1 MVMEGTRSVVVLVNY
16 NGDQDTRRCAGS
28 LASSRPVPGLVVVD
42 NDSTSGNVE
51 EAVAGYP
58 GVEVIRSPLNLG
70 IGRGNN
76 LGIRRALS
84 RSDCEFVF
92 VLNNDT
98 TVEPDTI
105 ARLERALRDH
115 PEAGMATPR
124 IPLMERPDLLWY
136 GGGEVDWRKGSVR
149 VPGYLGPVDAGGALA
164 PRDVSFASG
173 CAMLVRRAVFDQI
186 GGFDPRYFMYEEDVE
201 LCLRVRKK
209 GWTIRYVPEAL
220 VYHKGQ
226 ASRRKGGE
234 AFQPLTSPDNP
245 RLAFNMFQVTKNR
258 LLNMSSHA
266 RGSAGLQFVCFF
278 PVFLLS
284 KCAQFALHGRWDG
297 VRAILKGIVAF
308 LFDVGKPRVNE
319 LV

>member
-1 MVMEGTRSVVVLVNY
+1 MEETRSVVVLVNY
-16 NGDQDTRRCAGS
+16 NGDEDTRRCAES
-28 LASSRPVPGLVVVD
+28 LASSQPIPGLVVVD
-42 NDSTSGNVE
+42 NASTSGNVE

-58 GVEVIRSPLNLG
+58 GVEVLHSPRNLG

-98 TVEPDTI
+98 KLEPDTI
-105 ARLERALRDH
+105 AKLERALKDH

-124 IPLMERPDLLWY
+124 ILLMERPGILWY
-136 GGGEVDWRKGSVR
+136 GGGEIDWRRGSVR
-149 VPGYLGPVDAGGALA
+149 VPGYLGPANVGSAFS
-164 PRDVSFASG
+164 PRDVGFASG
-173 CAMLVRRAVFDQI
+173 CAMLVRRTVFDQI
-186 GGFDPRYFMYEEDVE
+186 GGFDPRYFIYEEDVE
-201 LCLRVRKK
+201 LCLRVREA

-226 ASRRKGGE
+226 ASGREKE
-234 AFQPLTSPDNP
+234 EPFQPLTSPDNP

-266 RGSAGLQFVCFF
+266 RGAAGLQFLCFF
-278 PVFLLS
+278 PVFLLK

-308 LFDVGKPRVNE
+308 LSDVRKPRVNE
-319 LV
+319 LA